1 LEQGQNAANN
11 EINSM
16 KKIIEKRNEK
26 LAGTVRYRIL
36 DFVVYAVF
44 VMLLA
49 LAIRAVVF
57 EPVRVDGSSMLSTL
71 ENDDYML
78 VDKLCYSFH
87 PPRRGDIVILFY
99 PEHTENT
106 YVKRVM
112 GLPGETIRIE
122 GGIVYIGKVR
132 IEDGIE
138 YIDETPL
145 DEPYL
150 DEDRIRGH
158 NYYGEYSY
166 TPIPEGEIFVLG
178 DNRGPSRDSTV
189 EGTMKIERVIG
200 RVRAVVYPFDHAKF
214 LFRPGYTLP

>member
-1 LEQGQNAANN
+1 LEQGQNVVNS
-11 EINSM
+11 EIKNM
-16 KKIIEKRNEK
+16 KKLLEKRNEK
-26 LAGTVRYRIL
+26 LAGTASYRIL
-36 DFVVYAVF
+36 DFVIYAVL

-49 LAIRAVVF
+49 LAIRAVFF
-57 EPVRVDGSSMLSTL
+57 EPVRVDGSSMVSTL
-71 ENDDYML
+71 ADYDYML

-122 GGIVYIGKVR
+122 GGIVYINEVP
-132 IEDGIE
+132 I
-138 YIDETPL
+138 

-150 DEDRIRGH
+150 DEERIRGH
-158 NYYGEYSY
+158 YYYGEFSE

-178 DNRGPSRDSTV
+178 DNRGPSRDSTE

-200 RVRAVVYPFDHAKF
+200 RVRAVVYPFDHAKI
-214 LFRPGYTLP
+214 LRRPRYALP